1 MKLRHPAVLPINFNR
16 APHAAVGTVLSA
28 SPPNRFIQNSLRNC
42 PCLQAGSLTIVS
54 LTLVQA
60 LFVDRR
66 LVPPRPQY
74 WSHHQQNIWK
84 HHHLQ
89 ELVEESSNLLESPW
103 SLKTFLISSMCVD
116 ALLLHESPLV
126 KTVYLI
132 EDHPSQRGTEAN
144 KNPII
149 LNLLRVEA

>member
-1 MKLRHPAVLPINFNR
+1 
-16 APHAAVGTVLSA
+16 
-28 SPPNRFIQNSLRNC
+28 
-42 PCLQAGSLTIVS
+42 
-54 LTLVQA
+54 
-60 LFVDRR
+60 
-66 LVPPRPQY
+66 
-74 WSHHQQNIWK
+74 
-84 HHHLQ
+84 
-89 ELVEESSNLLESPW
+89 
-103 SLKTFLISSMCVD
+103 VD